1 MKRNQYTL
9 LAEKYQNIQENDKE
23 DVLAGL
29 EELEFNPEEP
39 ITKDNIKR
47 LGFELSNDHGVRNFY
62 TIPGDDSK
70 IGLKCDYYIQAG
82 EVWNL
87 VDGLNIR
94 KYYVHTLGDLQ
105 NKYNKIKALNAGH
118 QVVQEDDKE
127 DIIAGLEELD
137 LEQPLTE
144 ELLVQLGYEVY
155 KTMRFASITDRLY
168 KIPNV
173 DAKVAFIKYHNDTDI
188 QYPHWAER
196 NGIFF
201 FGPNNLNYPKGLDI
215 GYDNLFKVKIKL
227 KTLKDL
233 YTVINLFKP

>member
-70 IGLKCDYYIQAG
+70 IGLKCDYYIKAG
-82 EVWNL
+82 YAWSV

-94 KYYVHTLGDLQ
+94 KYYVRTLGELQ
-105 NKYNKIKALNAGH
+105 NKYNEIKALNAGQ

-127 DIIAGLEELD
+127 DVLTGLES
-137 LEQPLTE
+137 LESEQYIL
-144 ELLVQLGYEVY
+144 
-155 KTMRFASITDRLY
+155 K
-168 KIPNV
+168 
-173 DAKVAFIKYHNDTDI
+173 AFINAKSV
-188 QYPHWAER
+188 E
-196 NGIFF
+196 
-201 FGPNNLNYPKGLDI
+201 I
-215 GYDNLFKVKIKL
+215 GRAHV
-227 KTLKDL
+227 
-233 YTVINLFKP
+233 